1 MTVTFSAPRLETER
15 LLLRAPEIGDQDV
28 HAAFFMSER
37 AKFVGGP
44 TTAERAWR
52 LLALEVGHWVLRGFG
67 RWALEEKATGKFV
80 GIVGNYHPVGFPED
94 ELGWDLFDGA
104 TGKGYAT
111 EAALAARAYA
121 YDTLGWTT
129 LTSMIDPA
137 NTASAAVATRLGAA
151 YDYDFTHEH
160 FGPVQIWRHP
170 GPDTAQRPTY
180 YRSLP

>member
-1 MTVTFSAPRLETER
+1 MSVTFTAPTLETER
-15 LLLRAPEIGDQDV
+15 LILRPPQASDFD
-28 HAAFFMSER
+28 AYATFFASDR

-44 TTAERAWR
+44 IPRERSWR
-52 LLALEVGHWVLRGFG
+52 TLAQESGHWVLRGYG
-67 RWALEEKATGKFV
+67 RWIVTEKGDDTAI
-80 GIVGNYHPVGFPED
+80 GIIGLWYPEGFPEN

-111 EAALAARAYA
+111 EAGRAARHYA
-121 YDTLGWTT
+121 YETLGWTT

-151 YDYDFTHEH
+151 YDYDYTHPH

-170 GPDTAQRPTY
+170 GPEARA
-180 YRSLP
+180 